1 MFSHIIFQCILCV
14 TLDAFFF
21 GDRLCRITCHIFPVV
36 DIHSGFINP
45 YVSYQLIIS
54 GVDTVQDHFYIGG
67 FQIDHTHLS
76 GQVVGC
82 LVTQQRLIHIV
93 CQKCPVFAVAKSEQI
108 GFGIQFDLIWKFG
121 ISHIPGTVST
131 TADGNTA
138 VIKRGVRAVKAVIA
152 LDLHGCL
159 FVGLFACNAISI
171 FRIDID
177 NRKFAAVDLFLCH
190 GRSGTFQART
200 HCDKG
205 IEIRTCWCITITV

>member
-1 MFSHIIFQCILCV
+1 MHPAQIRYPPDTSILSAGIFRKICVVIFNLISFSIITEASAGDPFQMFSHIIFQCILCV

-131 TADGNTA
+131 TAGW
-138 VIKRGVRAVKAVIA
+138 KYRRHKA
-152 LDLHGCL
+152 
-159 FVGLFACNAISI
+159 
-171 FRIDID
+171 
-177 NRKFAAVDLFLCH
+177 
-190 GRSGTFQART
+190 
-200 HCDKG
+200 
-205 IEIRTCWCITITV
+205 WCSCC